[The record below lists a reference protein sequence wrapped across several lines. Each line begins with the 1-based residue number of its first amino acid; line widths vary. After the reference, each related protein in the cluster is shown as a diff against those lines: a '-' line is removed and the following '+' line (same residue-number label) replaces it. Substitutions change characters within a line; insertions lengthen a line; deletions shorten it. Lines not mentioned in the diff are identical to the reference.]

1 MHIYRCFF
9 LNEGGHIK
17 AAEIMEADALGEVI
31 DKACAMLRERP
42 QHRTVEIWE
51 GAQRVYRA
59 EPDRLKNAELSRAV
73 QQTTGFLRMAAIEAR
88 RIADDVPEVAKRLQ
102 FFADQLEAEANDL
115 SRLAQA
121 DG

>member
-1 MHIYRCFF
+1 MQLYRCFF
-9 LNEGGHIK
+9 LNEGDHIK
-17 AAEIMEADALGEVI
+17 AAESIEADAVGEAINQALV
-31 DKACAMLRERP
+31 MLRERP

-51 GAQRVYRA
+51 GGQRVYRA
-59 EPDRLKNAELSRAV
+59 EPDRLENAELSRAV

-88 RIADDVPEVAKRLQ
+88 RIADDAPEVAKRLQ

-121 DG
+121 GG